1 MIARVVLTL
10 PAPMTASRTCTAMS
24 MNNNHQGH
32 TPNGPRCARKCDS
45 QKHEYMAL
53 LCPEAALSDMALVFE
68 REFIMCSFAMRFRI
82 TILQA
87 AACTHHDDYS

>member
-1 MIARVVLTL
+1 
-10 PAPMTASRTCTAMS
+10 
-24 MNNNHQGH
+24 
-32 TPNGPRCARKCDS
+32 
-45 QKHEYMAL
+45 MAL